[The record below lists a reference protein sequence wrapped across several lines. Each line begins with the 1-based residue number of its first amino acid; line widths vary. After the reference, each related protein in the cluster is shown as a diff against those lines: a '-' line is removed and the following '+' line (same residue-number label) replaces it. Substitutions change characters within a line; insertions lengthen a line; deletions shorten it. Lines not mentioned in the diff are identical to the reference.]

1 MGFNLLKTR
10 GGKLE
15 NTIKQELAKA
25 EPDLSV
31 IMSSIHEYEKSNL
44 ATIEK
49 LKRDKKLETN
59 RINGALKQT
68 IQAHSAITMTLIG
81 SATKRIYG
89 ALLNDEKSKKEKFC
103 DKISSIYHTFKH
115 IMIFIIKLEFMKNN
129 KDKICVT
136 ISKENNEKLV
146 SYSINKSKLIDKL
159 LTEYFK
165 KK

>member
-25 EPDLSV
+25 QPDLTV
-31 IMSSIHEYEKSNL
+31 IMDSVYEYEKSNL

-49 LKRDKKLETN
+49 LKRDKKVETN

-68 IQAHSAITMTLIG
+68 IQAHGPITMTLIG

-89 ALLNDEKSKKEKFC
+89 SILSDEKKESF
-103 DKISSIYHTFKH
+103 
-115 IMIFIIKLEFMKNN
+115 
-129 KDKICVT
+129 
-136 ISKENNEKLV
+136 
-146 SYSINKSKLIDKL
+146 INKL
-159 LTEYFK
+159 K
-165 KK
+165 KFFTKWIN

>member
-1 MGFNLLKTR
+1 MGFNILKTR

-68 IQAHSAITMTLIG
+68 IQAHGPITMTLIG

-89 ALLNDEKSKKEKFC
+89 SILSDEKKESFINRLKKFLTKW
-103 DKISSIYHTFKH
+103 
-115 IMIFIIKLEFMKNN
+115 
-129 KDKICVT
+129 
-136 ISKENNEKLV
+136 
-146 SYSINKSKLIDKL
+146 IN
-159 LTEYFK
+159 
-165 KK
+165 

>member
-15 NTIKQELAKA
+15 NTIKQELEKA
-25 EPDLSV
+25 EPDLIV
-31 IMSSIHEYEKSNL
+31 IMDSVYEYEKSNL

-68 IQAHSAITMTLIG
+68 IQAHGPITMTLIG

-89 ALLNDEKSKKEKFC
+89 SILSDEKKESFINRVKKF
-103 DKISSIYHTFKH
+103 FK
-115 IMIFIIKLEFMKNN
+115 
-129 KDKICVT
+129 
-136 ISKENNEKLV
+136 
-146 SYSINKSKLIDKL
+146 
-159 LTEYFK
+159 
-165 KK
+165 

>member
-15 NTIKQELAKA
+15 NTIKLELAKA

-68 IQAHSAITMTLIG
+68 IQAHGPITMTLIG

-89 ALLNDEKSKKEKFC
+89 SILSDEKKESFSNKLKKF
-103 DKISSIYHTFKH
+103 FK
-115 IMIFIIKLEFMKNN
+115 
-129 KDKICVT
+129 
-136 ISKENNEKLV
+136 SLV
-146 SYSINKSKLIDKL
+146 N
-159 LTEYFK
+159 
-165 KK
+165 

>member
-15 NTIKQELAKA
+15 NTIKLELAKA
-25 EPDLSV
+25 EPDLIV
-31 IMSSIHEYEKSNL
+31 IMDSVYEYEKSNL

-68 IQAHSAITMTLIG
+68 IQAHGPITMTLIG

-89 ALLNDEKSKKEKFC
+89 SILSDEKKESFSNKLKKF
-103 DKISSIYHTFKH
+103 FK
-115 IMIFIIKLEFMKNN
+115 
-129 KDKICVT
+129 
-136 ISKENNEKLV
+136 SLV
-146 SYSINKSKLIDKL
+146 N
-159 LTEYFK
+159 
-165 KK
+165 

>member
-68 IQAHSAITMTLIG
+68 IQAHGPITMTLIG

-89 ALLNDEKSKKEKFC
+89 SILSDEKKESFINRLKKFLTKW
-103 DKISSIYHTFKH
+103 
-115 IMIFIIKLEFMKNN
+115 
-129 KDKICVT
+129 
-136 ISKENNEKLV
+136 
-146 SYSINKSKLIDKL
+146 IN
-159 LTEYFK
+159 
-165 KK
+165 

>member
-1 MGFNLLKTR
+1 MGFNILKTR

-68 IQAHSAITMTLIG
+68 IQAHGPITMTLIG

-89 ALLNDEKSKKEKFC
+89 SILSDEKKDSFSNKLRKF
-103 DKISSIYHTFKH
+103 FK
-115 IMIFIIKLEFMKNN
+115 N
-129 KDKICVT
+129 
-136 ISKENNEKLV
+136 LV
-146 SYSINKSKLIDKL
+146 N
-159 LTEYFK
+159 
-165 KK
+165 

>member
-1 MGFNLLKTR
+1 MGFNILKTR

-25 EPDLSV
+25 EPDLAV
-31 IMSSIHEYEKSNL
+31 IMDSVYEYEKSNL

-68 IQAHSAITMTLIG
+68 IQAHGPITMTLIG

-89 ALLNDEKSKKEKFC
+89 SILSDEKKESFSNKLKKF
-103 DKISSIYHTFKH
+103 FK
-115 IMIFIIKLEFMKNN
+115 
-129 KDKICVT
+129 
-136 ISKENNEKLV
+136 SLV
-146 SYSINKSKLIDKL
+146 N
-159 LTEYFK
+159 
-165 KK
+165 